1 MKTIYLLIY
10 ISIFQCFFKL
20 SHTYIIIPF
29 TSEMSKIPNDLLPK
43 DLMDK
48 IIFNDLYTNI
58 NIGTP
63 SQSLNFYINFN
74 SYHTYILKYNNLRNF
89 KQYNQ
94 NESSTYILYNNK
106 SIFFQG
112 NEFMNG
118 FNSSDK
124 ITIGK
129 YLKNY
134 DLEFLLIKQ
143 ENSNTKIT
151 FAGSLGFKVVD
162 IGEPTALTAGLIY
175 KLNQKK
181 LIDNHKFTLIFNK
194 DNNYEGKII
203 IGKNIYEKYID
214 DYYRHGHCIID
225 LDYDY
230 HWGWSDFEVTMK
242 RNQIKLYYV
251 YLKPEN
257 GVIIASNQFKNLLKK
272 EFFEQKIN
280 EKKCYESNAK
290 YDFFYC
296 DDDIDINI
304 ENIKF
309 LNKKH
314 NLTFEINKDDLVYYY
329 YGKKYF
335 LIVFNKNLMSN
346 TIYLGIPF
354 LKKYDIIFDQDSR
367 HAGFYNF
374 KIDFKEE
381 EIDDNKEEGD
391 EKIIPEKFQKKE
403 NWKIFIIILMF
414 IIIVLF
420 IYLIFYL
427 YRDMRRKQVKAFI
440 AGFEY
445 SEI

>member
-1 MKTIYLLIY
+1 MKIYLLIY
-10 ISIFQCFFKL
+10 IYFLFKL
-20 SHTYIIIPF
+20 THTYIIIPF
-29 TSEMSKIPNDLLPK
+29 TSDMSKIPNDLSPK
-43 DLMDK
+43 ELMNK

-74 SYHTYILKYNNLRNF
+74 SYHTYILSYNNLRKF

-94 NESSTYILYNNK
+94 NESSTYILFNNK
-106 SIFFQG
+106 STFFQG
-112 NEFMNG
+112 NEFISG

-129 YLKNY
+129 YLKDY

-143 ENSNTKIT
+143 ENPDTKIT
-151 FAGSLGFKVVD
+151 FAGSLGFKIVD

-175 KLNQKK
+175 KLYKK
-181 LIDNHKFTLIFNK
+181 KIIENYKFTLIFNK
-194 DNNYEGKII
+194 DNNYEGKIL
-203 IGKNIYEKYID
+203 IGKNIYEKYVD
-214 DYYRHGHCIID
+214 DYYSYDHCIIEN
-225 LDYDY
+225 DYDY
-230 HWGWSDFEVTMK
+230 NCGWINFEVTMK
-242 RNQIKLYYV
+242 ENQIKLYYV

-257 GVIIASNQFKNLLKK
+257 GVIIASIQFKKLLKK
-272 EFFEQKIN
+272 EFFEQKIK
-280 EKKCYESNAK
+280 EKKCYELNDK

-309 LNKKH
+309 MNKKQKI
-314 NLTFEINKDDLVYYY
+314 NFEINKDDLIYSYC
-329 YGKKYF
+329 GKKYF
-335 LIVFNKNLMSN
+335 LIVFDKNLMSN

-367 HAGFYNF
+367 QAGFYNF

-381 EIDDNKEEGD
+381 EIDNNKKKED
-391 EKIIPEKFQKKE
+391 KKIIRENLKKKIH
-403 NWKIFIIILMF
+403 WKVYIIIIMF
-414 IIIVLF
+414 IIITLL

-427 YRDMRRKQVKAFI
+427 YRDMRRKQGKAFI
-440 AGFEY
+440 DGFEY
-445 SEI
+445 SKILK